1 MLIICSTYLL
11 SWINNSW
18 KRLVVE
24 YFTSMWKCIT
34 EFSSTVEGLTENRGD
49 FFFFVDLLEYNVLSG
64 TIFRFSFKNKL
75 FVLAFTMMSSPFSSP
90 MRIRNCVFAF
100 VWNSFGLYIFS
111 NGSLFVAGISLWN
124 RFFYILYTILYVLRA
139 NYLHLYINI
148 KIVDGCNLRMDP
160 WTQIFPRNISYKNL
174 IFNFFFFFLN
184 RVIVFFPIT
193 SSEKISVVIFPI
205 FMKKREQFNILF
217 IFFFLQLSYAD
228 TDPMFT
234 SSNFPNFF
242 RMVPSENAFNT
253 PRVKLLQHFN
263 WTIVG
268 TIYQNEPR
276 FSLVSY

>member
-1 MLIICSTYLL
+1 
-11 SWINNSW
+11 
-18 KRLVVE
+18 
-24 YFTSMWKCIT
+24 
-34 EFSSTVEGLTENRGD
+34 
-49 FFFFVDLLEYNVLSG
+49 
-64 TIFRFSFKNKL
+64 
-75 FVLAFTMMSSPFSSP
+75 MSSPFSSP

-111 NGSLFVAGISLWN
+111 NRSIFVADISLWN
-124 RFFYILYTILYVLRA
+124 RFFYILYIILYVLRA

-148 KIVDGCNLRMDP
+148 KIVDGYNLRMDHP
-160 WTQIFPRNISYKNL
+160 WTQIFPRNIYKNL

-184 RVIVFFPIT
+184 RVIVFFPMT
-193 SSEKISVVIFPI
+193 SSEKNFGRN
-205 FMKKREQFNILF
+205 FTHFYEKRGTIQYF
-217 IFFFLQLSYAD
+217 IHFFFFQLSYAD